1 MVTVQDR
8 EVYAGARDLQ
18 VHLERKAFARGN
30 HDARRYSMLSDERDG
45 HVEYQQ
51 TGSMHRDEFPC
62 DLFMSEKEYGTHGLS
77 GERRKL
83 TPSHHIPSTLDPYQR
98 DQEREHPLRQPDPTY
113 RDTVPLQREGVL
125 AVPLYLNQPY
135 NSSGRCELPPAI
147 TSIPAASSGSALAA
161 LDPYTRDLY
170 YTNHHGAS
178 SADAYVAPPRRD
190 ELSSGSY
197 YVDGRRETYL
207 FEADAL
213 RRREADQEGRLYST
227 HASDALSNYNRL
239 LQYHGAKPETAPPS
253 VSSRYSFA
261 GPSVCYR

>member
-8 EVYAGARDLQ
+8 EVYAGARDVQ
-18 VHLERKAFARGN
+18 VHLEREAFARAN
-30 HDARRYSMLSDERDG
+30 HDARRYSMLSDERDR

-51 TGSMHRDEFPC
+51 AGSMHRDEFPC
-62 DLFMSEKEYGTHGLS
+62 DLFMSEKEYRTYGLS

-135 NSSGRCELPPAI
+135 NSSGRRELPPAI
-147 TSIPAASSGSALAA
+147 TSIPATSSGSALAA
-161 LDPYTRDLY
+161 LDPYTRDPY
-170 YTNHHGAS
+170 YTYHHGAS
-178 SADAYVAPPRRD
+178 SADAYVPPPRRD

-197 YVDGRRETYL
+197 YVDGRRETCL
-207 FEADAL
+207 FETDPL

-227 HASDALSNYNRL
+227 HASDALSNYNKL

-261 GPSVCYR
+261 GPSVHYR

>member
-1 MVTVQDR
+1 MATVQDR

-18 VHLERKAFARGN
+18 VHLEREAFARGN
-30 HDARRYSMLSDERDG
+30 HDARRYSMLSGERDG

-51 TGSMHRDEFPC
+51 AGSMHRDEFPC
-62 DLFMSEKEYGTHGLS
+62 DLFMSEKEYRTYGLS

-98 DQEREHPLRQPDPTY
+98 DQEREHFLRQPDPIC
-113 RDTVPLQREGVL
+113 RDTVPLQREAVL

-135 NSSGRCELPPAI
+135 NSSGRRELPPAV
-147 TSIPAASSGSALAA
+147 TSIPPTSSGSALAA
-161 LDPYTRDLY
+161 LDPYTRDPY
-170 YTNHHGAS
+170 CTNHHGAS
-178 SADAYVAPPRRD
+178 SADAYVPPPRRD

-197 YVDGRRETYL
+197 YVDGRRETSL
-207 FEADAL
+207 FEADPL

-227 HASDALSNYNRL
+227 HASDALSNYNKL

-261 GPSVCYR
+261 GPSVYYR